1 MHAVAA
7 LLSWSVVPAALSE
20 QEGKKGAVNEK
31 VKSVDGWCRYQS
43 VQEEEA
49 AAEYV
54 PAAQGLQAALDC
66 VSLPWLPAG
75 QA

>member
-1 MHAVAA
+1 VHAVAA
-7 LLSWSVVPAALSE
+7 LLSWSVVPVALSE
-20 QEGKKGAVNEK
+20 QEGKKGAAKEK
-31 VKSVDGWCRYQS
+31 FKSGDDWCMYQS

-66 VSLPWLPAG
+66 VSLP
-75 QA
+75 

>member
-1 MHAVAA
+1 VVRRTHRASQVEVEKQDEFNKRLRMIN
-7 LLSWSVVPAALSE
+7 SW
-20 QEGKKGAVNEK
+20 
-31 VKSVDGWCRYQS
+31 YQS